1 MNIDRNE
8 QAPMRRIFATDA
20 YIKAIFQPWF
30 YVHSAHGS
38 FKNLS
43 WDCKARNVS
52 KWFFFFSVEKLIF
65 TALVDN
71 SVLFWHQLHRAHFTP
86 WSVQISL
93 TRKALNLM
101 TEWQNKTFPEQNSH
115 RMLPYT
121 TSYFLIALAKQQPK
135 TMPTT
140 SMKQMM
146 MPVTPTYTIFSLNF
160 SRSTSIQF
168 LW

>member
-1 MNIDRNE
+1 MNRH
-8 QAPMRRIFATDA
+8 
-20 YIKAIFQPWF
+20 PWGESLPLMPILKPYF
-30 YVHSAHGS
+30 NRDFMYTLHMVVLKICPGIVRHGMYPS
-38 FKNLS
+38 
-43 WDCKARNVS
+43 D
-52 KWFFFFSVEKLIF
+52 FFFFSVEKLIF

-71 SVLFWHQLHRAHFTP
+71 SVLFWHQLHSAHFTP

-101 TEWQNKTFPEQNSH
+101 TEWQNKTFPEQNSR

-160 SRSTSIQF
+160 SRRTSIQF